1 MMAVPLAGVAY
12 RFGSGT
18 CALALHTRNNTSH
31 RILVPRAHGAAV
43 LSLSAAA
50 IRLKTFTHW
59 LPRKILLWLGEA
71 PQQVPHLDVAF
82 DNY

>member
-1 MMAVPLAGVAY
+1 M
-12 RFGSGT
+12 
-18 CALALHTRNNTSH
+18 
-31 RILVPRAHGAAV
+31 

-59 LPRKILLWLGEA
+59 LPRKIFLWLGEA
-71 PQQVPHLDVAF
+71 PQQVPHLDVTL